1 MAWALVKPW
10 NNKIVKSA
18 SRKYNLLRFGFET
31 KDVISKR
38 TIKNYKDGDPITVIY
53 RKRYEKWFRHSDTGH
68 TYKDYFNETNE
79 VTYILKEINVEFVI

>member
-10 NNKIVKSA
+10 NNRIVKSA
-18 SRKYNLLRFGFET
+18 RHKYNLLRFDFET

-53 RKRYEKWFRHSDTGH
+53 RKRYEKWFINSVTGH
-68 TYKDYFNETNE
+68 TYKDYFTETNE
-79 VTYILKEINVEFVI
+79 VTYILKEIKVGFVH